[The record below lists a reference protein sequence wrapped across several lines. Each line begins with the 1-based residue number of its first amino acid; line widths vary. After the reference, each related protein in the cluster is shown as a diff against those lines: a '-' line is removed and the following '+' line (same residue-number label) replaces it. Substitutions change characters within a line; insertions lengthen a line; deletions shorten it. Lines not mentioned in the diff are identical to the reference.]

1 MSFYGESHP
10 ETVQEAVEVLR
21 KSIDHDLYHVI
32 ENNTLSPELK
42 VQNLGFSSK
51 VLLQDLNILLN
62 IFEDQ
67 MAEAVDK
74 AETQASEDSYTE
86 GYNDGESSATEDT
99 DDLKSEIETLQDEIS
114 DLQDEVKSLEAK
126 VEDLINEVVSKFDAG
141 ESAGYDRGFDDGLLE
156 GERREV

>member
-67 MAEAVDK
+67 MTEAVDK
-74 AETQASEDSYTE
+74 AEAQAREDSYSE
-86 GYNDGESSATEDT
+86 GYNDGESSAIGDT
-99 DDLKSEIETLQDEIS
+99 NDLENLQDEIS
-114 DLQDEVKSLEAK
+114 DLKDEVKSLETQ
-126 VEDLINEVVSKFDAG
+126 VEDLTAEAVSKFDAG